1 MFMYDWCY
9 LFFISTIPVNKF
21 FLILQIQ
28 FELCSFI
35 FFFYQNQD
43 MYATED
49 LRRMIS
55 FEFDLFKFDYITKET
70 SVLATM
76 PNIILLWSSDPN
88 QYYIIRTWNA
98 KNPC

>member
-1 MFMYDWCY
+1 
-9 LFFISTIPVNKF
+9 
-21 FLILQIQ
+21 
-28 FELCSFI
+28 
-35 FFFYQNQD
+35 

-76 PNIILLWSSDPN
+76 PNIILL
-88 QYYIIRTWNA
+88 
-98 KNPC
+98 